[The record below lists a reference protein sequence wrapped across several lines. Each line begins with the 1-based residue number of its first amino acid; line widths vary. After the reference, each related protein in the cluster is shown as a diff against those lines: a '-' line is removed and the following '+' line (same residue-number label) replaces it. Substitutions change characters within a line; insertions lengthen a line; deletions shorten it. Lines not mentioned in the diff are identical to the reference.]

1 MWTVETSLANVTEER
16 EALVRSHRTELL
28 KTVSKTKL
36 KKQHADVVE
45 HLNHK
50 LQWLVVE
57 DKAISQLQSLVP
69 HQEVG
74 DYGY

>member
-28 KTVSKTKL
+28 KTVSKL

-45 HLNHK
+45 HLNQK